1 MGGRQPLRPSGPVLH
16 KKAVRDGSRDRG
28 QSAPGKKIISKT
40 YKALLFASI
49 LLPFV
54 ALWLIVFAAFAPDW
68 EVVQLRVDRFLQLL
82 CPGGGFNGAVLTL
95 PTGTNGSRLILR
107 QLLLLD
113 GRQVSGGS
121 LAEDTRLC
129 RGLEG
134 RVDRRKWGLDFNL
147 SDIVG
152 IRMGRESLERSAG
165 LSKDTWEVYN
175 IQAGVFKACNVV
187 SAFPDTADKSSP
199 ASRNA
204 ATCFNYVLDAQRPR
218 EFGCR
223 LLLMRMQN
231 NLISCT
237 IVVLMCVGC
246 SVAIGVVSI
255 AFRIV
260 PAALV
265 NAFLYLTAGLFVIF
279 SNFIQQIKV
288 DRVQSKWGPCYPI
301 ASLPEELYD
310 PRFISVSNGW
320 PIYVN
325 WVTVFVFFAA
335 SCVWFIFKRL
345 LNFETS
351 KSII

>member
-1 MGGRQPLRPSGPVLH
+1 
-16 KKAVRDGSRDRG
+16 
-28 QSAPGKKIISKT
+28 
-40 YKALLFASI
+40 
-49 LLPFV
+49 
-54 ALWLIVFAAFAPDW
+54 
-68 EVVQLRVDRFLQLL
+68 
-82 CPGGGFNGAVLTL
+82 
-95 PTGTNGSRLILR
+95 
-107 QLLLLD
+107 
-113 GRQVSGGS
+113 
-121 LAEDTRLC
+121 
-129 RGLEG
+129 
-134 RVDRRKWGLDFNL
+134 
-147 SDIVG
+147 
-152 IRMGRESLERSAG
+152 
-165 LSKDTWEVYN
+165 
-175 IQAGVFKACNVV
+175 
-187 SAFPDTADKSSP
+187 
-199 ASRNA
+199 
-204 ATCFNYVLDAQRPR
+204 
-218 EFGCR
+218 
-223 LLLMRMQN
+223 MQN